1 MTKYGPPFAPTFPKT
16 KAHGGTRRK
25 IYDYKSHSLR
35 IYRYAKAARR
45 HPWIPLSK
53 DGLST
58 SSTSTPNRY
67 RLYQTGIPRHRHSQ
81 LEGEFNGTDVHVYI
95 ATNNNKVYRIMLCD
109 ANTQNEANIKIRFN
123 KLVSQFENNKRY
135 TSLDKYTLSDEENIS
150 YEMTVNKKNYD
161 ALFYQV
167 PNMEKV
173 DTLALQKKVR
183 NELLSKYTEAELKNP
198 SEEITKEIQNTA
210 IKIGMEMMFMK
221 PVWFRICESYGEY
234 YITMFYDNE
243 YNHANGEDL

>member
-1 MTKYGPPFAPTFPKT
+1 MKRLLFIVLAMIATITSFAQQ
-16 KAHGGTRRK
+16 
-25 IYDYKSHSLR
+25 
-35 IYRYAKAARR
+35 
-45 HPWIPLSK
+45 K
-53 DGLST
+53 DVT
-58 SSTSTPNRY
+58 SF
-67 RLYQTGIPRHRHSQ
+67 LGIPVDGTVLSMKQ
-81 LEGEFNGTDVHVYI
+81 KLVSKGFVPKKVGANEFLEGEFNGTDVHVYI

-198 SEEITKEIQNTA
+198 SEEITKEFQNTA

-234 YITMFYDNE
+234 YICMFYDNE
-243 YNHANGEDL
+243 YNRSHGEDL

>member
-1 MTKYGPPFAPTFPKT
+1 MKRILLFYIMAITAISMSAQNDVTTF
-16 KAHGGTRRK
+16 
-25 IYDYKSHSLR
+25 L
-35 IYRYAKAARR
+35 
-45 HPWIPLSK
+45 
-53 DGLST
+53 
-58 SSTSTPNRY
+58 
-67 RLYQTGIPRHRHSQ
+67 GIPVDGFKSEMKQ
-81 LEGEFNGTDVHVYI
+81 KLVSKGFVPKKVGTNEFLEGEFNGTDVHVYI
-95 ATNNNKVYRIMLCD
+95 AKNNNKVYRVMLCD
-109 ANTQNEANIKIRFN
+109 VNTQNEANIKIRFN

-173 DTLALQKKVR
+173 DTLALQKKVH

-234 YITMFYDNE
+234 YITMYYDNE